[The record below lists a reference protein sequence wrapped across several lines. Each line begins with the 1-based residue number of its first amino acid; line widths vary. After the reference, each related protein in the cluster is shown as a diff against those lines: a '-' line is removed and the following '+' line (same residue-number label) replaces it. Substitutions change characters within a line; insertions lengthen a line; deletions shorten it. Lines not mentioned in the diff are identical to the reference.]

1 MTAPLSPVP
10 PPSTPPGTA
19 SDTPPGTASD
29 TPTADASGRPW
40 VERPSHQRWAE
51 DRFARM
57 IEFVLP
63 SVLPGGGF
71 AYLGGDGLPM
81 PGRRPT
87 LLLTARMTHVAGLA
101 SVLGIPGAGRLLDH
115 GLSSLSGP
123 FHDAEAGGW
132 FGTLERDGRKTA
144 YEHVHVVLAASS
156 ALAAGAPGAA
166 RLAALA
172 AGVVEERFWD
182 EEAGALRESF
192 DATWGDPEPYRGAN
206 ANMHAVEAFLALG
219 DAADDDRWHARALRI
234 CERVVEH
241 ARSHGWLIPE
251 HFDAQWRELPDYN
264 RDDPDHPF
272 RPYGATY
279 GHSLE
284 WARLLC
290 GLHASPR
297 VVTPAWVLEA
307 AQALTRTALGAW
319 GVDGRE
325 GLVYTVDWDGRPVS
339 TVRLHWPVCE
349 GIQATASLRAITGDE
364 EWERWYRRLWDHAA
378 AHFVTPT
385 GSWVNELD
393 EDFGEGGAVWPG
405 RPDVYHAAGAYLAPL
420 LPVWPFLTVAAAQR
434 GLRRS

>member
-1 MTAPLSPVP
+1 MTATLPTASA
-10 PPSTPPGTA
+10 PSTNP
-19 SDTPPGTASD
+19 
-29 TPTADASGRPW
+29 ADGVPW
-40 VERPSHQRWAE
+40 VERPSHRAWAVY
-51 DRFARM
+51 RFGRM
-57 IEFVLP
+57 LEFVRP

-71 AYLGGDGLPM
+71 AYLAGDGSPM
-81 PGRRPT
+81 PGKEPT

-101 SVLGIPGAGRLLDH
+101 AALGIPGAGTLLAH
-115 GLSSLSGP
+115 GITSLAGP
-123 FHDAEAGGW
+123 FRDADRGGW
-132 FGTLERDGRKTA
+132 FGTLARDGRKTA

-156 ALAAGAPGAA
+156 ALAAGAPGAPELVA
-166 RLAALA
+166 EA

-206 ANMHAVEAFLALG
+206 ANMHAAEAFLALG
-219 DAADDDRWHARALRI
+219 DALDEDLWHQRALRI
-234 CERVVEH
+234 CERIIHGH
-241 ARSHGWLIPE
+241 ARARRWLIPE
-251 HFDAQWRELPDYN
+251 HFDADWAELPDYHV
-264 RDDPDHPF
+264 DEPDHPF

-297 VVTPAWVLEA
+297 VTTPGWVLDA
-307 AQALTRTALGAW
+307 AVALTRTALGGW

-349 GIQATASLRAITGDE
+349 GIQATASLRALTGDD
-364 EWERWYRRLWDHAA
+364 EWEQWYRRLWDHAA
-378 AHFVTPT
+378 AYFVDDT

-393 EDFGEGGAVWPG
+393 EDFREGSAVWPG

-420 LPVWPFLTVAAAQR
+420 LPVWPFLTVAAR
-434 GLRRS
+434 EHGMRIG